1 MRNSHFYFCTSDIVG
16 ICFLKNSD
24 FAKDILTFFQNTLR
38 KVFFLKNVHFS
49 VLITPPTQN
58 SHFFFK
64 LMIFSHLLKLREW
77 PIVDRGLR
85 FLAFFIFF
93 IRNVEAYSFALEIA
107 FGPPNFGGVA
117 ILGTSSGVFCDRQ
130 SALLRQGSSKMTS
143 RRFVQSRL
151 KEVLKR
157 GVHFFGGPEKS
168 LWKDFEGFLSLP
180 IRLQIGLEP
189 IK

>member
-58 SHFFFK
+58 CHFFFK